1 VKVKIDLDKE
11 NNKSIAII
19 GQIADKQKQL
29 AFVVGGAV
37 RDAILKRTTT
47 DIDIVIQGNAIKLA
61 KEFAHEI
68 GGKITIYETFKTAT
82 VVIKD
87 NQSIDFI
94 TARRET
100 YAKPG
105 SLPSV
110 CEGDIYDDLARRDI
124 TINALAF
131 AINKSSYGVLFDEFG
146 GLKDLK
152 DGVVRIL
159 HKNSFNDDPTRIFRV
174 IRYEQRLGFKIDRWT
189 SAQIKEAISKSV
201 FKTISIQRYYAELK
215 KIFEEEHTKLIL
227 QRLSQYGVF
236 KFLTRGKVINFHTL
250 CMVQRGV
257 NREQKIISSDIMV
270 QLFHLGFCEGFVR
283 LNKDVALPLPKPIK
297 SSLSHLKDI
306 DALITKLGSAK
317 RAQDVYEHL
326 GKLPEIVQYYLLV
339 RTQRVGIIEKV
350 RDYLQRIRLIEISIT
365 GEDLK
370 KLGVTSGKKMG
381 IIKKEILLAK
391 IDNKIS
397 TKQEELRLAKQ
408 LM

>member
-1 VKVKIDLDKE
+1 MKVKIDLDKE
-11 NNKSIAII
+11 NNKSIVII

-159 HKNSFNDDPTRIFRV
+159 HKNSFNDDP
-174 IRYEQRLGFKIDRWT
+174 
-189 SAQIKEAISKSV
+189 
-201 FKTISIQRYYAELK
+201 
-215 KIFEEEHTKLIL
+215 
-227 QRLSQYGVF
+227 
-236 KFLTRGKVINFHTL
+236 
-250 CMVQRGV
+250 
-257 NREQKIISSDIMV
+257 
-270 QLFHLGFCEGFVR
+270 
-283 LNKDVALPLPKPIK
+283 
-297 SSLSHLKDI
+297 
-306 DALITKLGSAK
+306 
-317 RAQDVYEHL
+317 
-326 GKLPEIVQYYLLV
+326 
-339 RTQRVGIIEKV
+339 
-350 RDYLQRIRLIEISIT
+350 
-365 GEDLK
+365 
-370 KLGVTSGKKMG
+370 
-381 IIKKEILLAK
+381 
-391 IDNKIS
+391 
-397 TKQEELRLAKQ
+397 
-408 LM
+408 